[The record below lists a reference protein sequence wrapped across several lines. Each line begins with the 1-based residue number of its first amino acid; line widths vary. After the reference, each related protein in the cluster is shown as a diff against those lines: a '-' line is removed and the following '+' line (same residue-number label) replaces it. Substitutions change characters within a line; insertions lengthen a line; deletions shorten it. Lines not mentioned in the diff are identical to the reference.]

1 MPFGVRDG
9 CMDSKH
15 IGNKKETVTMRMETM
30 VRPRIALEQQTQ
42 QSARGRA
49 GKDEQPEL
57 DLARLVL

>member
-1 MPFGVRDG
+1 
-9 CMDSKH
+9 MDAWTQH
-15 IGNKKETVTMRMETM
+15 IGNKKETATMRMGTM